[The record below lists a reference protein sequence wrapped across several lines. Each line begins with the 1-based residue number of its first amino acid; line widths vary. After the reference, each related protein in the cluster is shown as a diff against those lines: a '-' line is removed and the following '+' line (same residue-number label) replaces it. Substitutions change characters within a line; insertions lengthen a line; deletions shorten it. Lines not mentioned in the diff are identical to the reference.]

1 MDISGQLAKLFKP
14 AERPHPLE
22 AELSIREGIGTAQK
36 DFDWIE
42 RNIPCQKACPAGT
55 DIPAYLTAIAED
67 RFDDAYRINLRDN
80 IFPGILGRVCSRPC
94 ESACRH
100 GYEGL
105 GDSVAICASK
115 RSAYDQ
121 KQADPILID
130 PLFPSTGKTIGIIGS
145 GVAGLAAARNLI
157 RLGHAITI
165 YEKHSEP
172 GGMLNQGI
180 PEFRLPRAL
189 IHQEIE
195 QITAL
200 GVEIVCNT
208 EIGKTISIQR
218 LFETHDALIAAAGT
232 LKPNLPDLPNAHLS
246 GIRHGLD
253 FLLEAHTTGTTVGKN
268 VIIIGGGYTAMDCA
282 RTARRLGGT
291 IAESNNGKLTIY
303 YRRKKENIR
312 VIPDEL
318 DELEHECIPL
328 ECDATPL
335 EYLETNGTLTGIRF
349 QRTGSDETFVIPT
362 DTVLLATGQTPDTHW
377 QEAIT
382 DRRLFLAGD
391 YATGATDLISAIGHA
406 KKIADEVDTFL
417 MGKPRTEI
425 GIQVES
431 TNPINRTEA
440 MDILPRQPMP
450 TLDLQERNLTAEVET
465 GYLAPTAKTEAERCY
480 RCNYKFEIEQDKC
493 IKCDWCLKAKP
504 HENCILM
511 LKDIS
516 YDEEGKAVKWEPTD
530 RVREMN
536 LIWIDSDACTRC
548 GACVNACPV
557 DAISLQKITLTE
569 QPIMEKPA

>member
-1 MDISGQLAKLFKP
+1 MDLTGQLAKLFKP
-14 AERPHPLE
+14 AERPHPRE
-22 AELSIREGIGTAQK
+22 AELSVHKGHGRAQK

-115 RSAYDQ
+115 RSASDQ
-121 KQADPILID
+121 KQPNPILLD
-130 PLFPSTGKTIGIIGS
+130 PLFPPTEKSIGIIGS

-157 RLGHAITI
+157 RLGHAVTL
-165 YEKHSEP
+165 YEKHKEP

-180 PEFRLPRAL
+180 PEFRLPRDL
-189 IHQEIE
+189 IHQEIQ

-208 EIGKTISIQR
+208 EIGKTIPLEH
-218 LFETHDALIAAAGT
+218 LFKKHDALIAAAGT
-232 LKPNLPDLPNAHLS
+232 LKPNLPDLPNAHLA

-253 FLLEAHTTGTTVGKN
+253 FLLEAHTTGTTVGKH
-268 VIIIGGGYTAMDCA
+268 VVIIGGGYTAMDCA

-291 IAESNNGKLTIY
+291 IIESHQGKLTIY
-303 YRRKKENIR
+303 YRQKKENIR

-318 DELEHECIPL
+318 TELEHEFIPL
-328 ECDATPL
+328 ECNATPL
-335 EYLETNGTLTGIRF
+335 EYLETHGTLTGIRF
-349 QRTGSDETFVIPT
+349 QRTGTTETFEIPA
-362 DTVLLATGQTPDTHW
+362 DTILLATGQTPDTDW
-377 QEAIT
+377 QQAII
-382 DRRLFLAGD
+382 DPRLFLAGD

-406 KKIADEVDTFL
+406 KKVAKDVDIFL
-417 MGKPRTEI
+417 MGKARTETTI
-425 GIQVES
+425 HIES
-431 TNPINRTEA
+431 TPPIGRTEA
-440 MDILPRQPMP
+440 MDIVPRHVMP
-450 TLDLQERNLTAEVET
+450 TLNLQERTLTAEVET
-465 GYLAPTAKTEAERCY
+465 GYPTTPAKSEAERCY

-511 LKDIS
+511 LKEITYNED
-516 YDEEGKAVKWEPTD
+516 GKALKWEATE

-557 DAISLQKITLTE
+557 DAISLQKVTLTE
-569 QPIMEKPA
+569 QPIIEESP